1 MPTREF
7 SYTQLTFN
15 DGFKINDD
23 IDELLSITR
32 NNDLLVL
39 AVKRYI
45 TDASAHRIG
54 GFHIHVHIYK
64 IDKSMPS
71 YCQLQW
77 SGNMSKYIKL
87 PNIKSYLNY
96 PERRPEYKQIQ
107 VYALKTE
114 YADEYMIVYVW
125 RKQHVNIFTHDSY
138 LISDFH
144 LVSVLEPSIH
154 VIKKVMPQTTRRN
167 DISIFSFV
175 PFDNVFYSVI
185 CTSKKGTHS
194 ELYLMKAE
202 LKVPCSENPNWRK
215 LAKVN
220 YTPVINFNDETRNYK
235 LNCNFHNTKHV
246 IEEGY
251 NYIYIQHYERSELSH
266 EYKTKY
272 GPLDCL
278 IPHAKTCAY
287 KHEYNYA
294 VRHAQTCGLVLSP
307 YRDIMLK
314 GQCGKLT
321 EFQIINP
328 FADDGNVGFPEL
340 FNPNHL
346 ELLTCNLLLVSA
358 TKETKLGKSHK
369 GWYSNKLLFYLD
381 YDALTAELITTYRAH
396 NNQVSVHHAGNTD
409 SCYIL
414 LNGKQIMLMQK
425 SHVPVCDVKT
435 MDILYELLPA
445 ELVCIISG
453 YMHKRMPGI
462 LNP

>member
-23 IDELLSITR
+23 IDELLSITL

-64 IDKSMPS
+64 IDKSSPS

-220 YTPVINFNDETRNYK
+220 YTPVINFNDETQNYK
-235 LNCNFHNTKHV
+235 LNCSFYNTKHV
-246 IEEGY
+246 IEDGY
-251 NYIYIQHYERSELSH
+251 NIIYIRHYERSELSH
-266 EYKTKY
+266 EYKIRY
-272 GPLDCL
+272 GPMDSQF
-278 IPHAKTCAY
+278 PVAKTWAY

-294 VRHAQTCGLVLSP
+294 IRRAQTCGLVLSP
-307 YRDIMLK
+307 YNDVMLK
-314 GQCGKLT
+314 GQTDKLT
-321 EFQIINP
+321 RFKIINP
-328 FADDGNVGFPEL
+328 FANDVTVGFPEL
-340 FNPNHL
+340 FDTNEL
-346 ELLTCNLLLVSA
+346 ELLTWNLLLVTA
-358 TKETKLGKSHK
+358 IKKNKTEKSHTS
-369 GWYSNKLLFYLD
+369 GHSNNLLFYLD
-381 YDALTAELITTYRAH
+381 YDTLTAELITTFRVF
-396 NNQVSVHHAGNTD
+396 NNQVSVYHAGTTD

-414 LNGKQIMLMQK
+414 QGGNQIMFLYK
-425 SHVPVCDVKT
+425 SSAYNDKSL
-435 MDILYELLPA
+435 DILHELLPMD
-445 ELVCIISG
+445 LVNTICEYIHTRI
-453 YMHKRMPGI
+453 PGI
-462 LNP
+462 INP